1 MATFNDWYS
10 NASNLYSHFKKTGY
24 YWPLSQ
30 QEFLVLFDWLNHE
43 TTSRFFEPANPGLE
57 IGKHLNIHY
66 FFILT
71 NRFIKDLKY
80 KRNMINKTSRH
91 PISPPPSN
99 KNIPHSKLK
108 HCSCKISQ
116 LPLFSSEIFYPLT
129 PQS

>member
-1 MATFNDWYS
+1 MATFNDFNS
-10 NASNLYSHFKKTGY
+10 NASNLYRHFKKAVY
-24 YWPLSQ
+24 YWPLSPLD
-30 QEFLVLFDWLNHE
+30 FLVLFDWFNHE

-57 IGKHLNIHY
+57 IGKHLSIHY

-71 NRFIKDLKY
+71 KRFTKDLKY
-80 KRNMINKTSRH
+80 KRNMINKTSLH

-108 HCSCKISQ
+108 QCSCKISQ
-116 LPLFSSEIFYPLT
+116 LPLLSSGIFCPLT